1 MVMEMHERFGLMT
14 RDEAPVPLTGVGV
27 HGTVT
32 GRMAK
37 VSIRQRFE
45 NRENNPIEAV
55 YKFPMPEGSSVCGFV
70 VASGD
75 RILRGRV
82 EERDEAFR
90 LYDDALARGDGGYLL
105 DEERPNIFTL
115 SVGNVLPGHV
125 VEIEI
130 SYVTTLESNGNEVRF
145 FLPTTISPRYV
156 PADMPDENGIPVRA
170 LVNPGFRLD
179 VPYGLQ
185 LHLDIAG
192 KDEIGGIECPSHAVR
207 TSYGENAI
215 SVEFSSDTVA
225 MDHDFVLT
233 ITRAKGFENAGY
245 SFTDD
250 EHGYVQLDFSPRLE
264 GATGG
269 RGPDEVIFVLDCSGS
284 MGGPSIEQ
292 AKKALEVFLRGMSAG
307 TRFNIYRFGSSF
319 EKVFTSSVAYSPDT
333 LNRALGRLALIDAD
347 LGGTELLRPLMDIYQ
362 IAAPSE
368 GTRSIILLTD
378 GQVGNESEM
387 LDLVKRDSRTRLF
400 TVGIGYGPNEY
411 LVRQLARVSG
421 GALEMV
427 APGERIEPKVLR
439 LFNKVMKGAVES
451 LVIDWGARVEQAPL
465 RPTVHDG
472 ECVSLFARIPGGLF
486 RPDAVNLHGMVE
498 GKAVAWEV
506 PVRPV
511 EGVEAALPLLWAR
524 ARISDLEEGVVS
536 GEGSRQGYRKEKAVE
551 NEIVALAKQYGI
563 LSRDTSF
570 VTVESRTDAQRTG
583 AEIEL
588 RKVPSMLT
596 RGWGGVCHD
605 VADASYQLRPQRMM
619 KHAQFASMPMSYGM
633 ADTCDEQ
640 SPTCFSVPESYTYED
655 VVSDQSVDELG
666 GILSLQTAEGG
677 FLLASEDQAGLM
689 ELEMTE
695 LQDAAAR
702 MANGGNDP
710 FKLLCTAV
718 ILALLEHDF
727 ADRRDEWFAVTEKSR
742 KWLKDEI
749 ARLSPTVSG
758 EPLED
763 WAKDYVEGIAS

>member
-14 RDEAPVPLTGVGV
+14 RDEAPVPLTGVRVDGAIA
-27 HGTVT
+27 
-32 GRMAK
+32 GRTAK

-70 VASGD
+70 VSSGD
-75 RILRGRV
+75 RILRGKV

-90 LYDDALARGDGGYLL
+90 IYDDALARGDGAYLL

-207 TSYGENAI
+207 TSYGDHAI

-225 MDHDFVLT
+225 MDRDFVLT

-250 EHGYVQLDFSPRLE
+250 EHGYVQIDFSPRLE
-264 GATGG
+264 GVNGG
-269 RGPDEVIFVLDCSGS
+269 RTGPAEVIFMLDCSGS
-284 MGGPSIEQ
+284 MSGPSIEQ

-570 VTVESRTDAQRTG
+570 VTVESRTDAQKTG

-596 RGWGGVCHD
+596 RGWGGVGER
-605 VADASYQLRPQRMM
+605 V
-619 KHAQFASMPMSYGM
+619 M
-633 ADTCDEQ
+633 A
-640 SPTCFSVPESYTYED
+640 SPTVQFDAAPACFRFVTDAHLSGECASVPLESVNRRAIRRREPGGAF
-655 VVSDQSVDELG
+655 DQADRLPVL
-666 GILSLQTAEGG
+666 LATQTADGG
-677 FLLASEDQAGLM
+677 FAVESDYQAKRLGLAMVALRN
-689 ELEMTE
+689 
-695 LQDAAAR
+695 AASG

-710 FKLLCTAV
+710 FKLLCAAV
-718 ILALLEHDF
+718 ILAVLEHDF
-727 ADRRDEWFAVTEKSR
+727 ADSRDEGSAVTEKSR

-763 WAKDYVEGIAS
+763 WAKAYVEGIAA